1 MKLCSY
7 IYYIGLNIGFEM
19 TIFMLKRSW
28 KTKSLAYD
36 VHRNLNNNYLWSLSF
51 MFHMDAWEWKYL
63 VKVQYQPVGRHN
75 TSKRKKAY
83 YEKSYLW
90 ILTVTPPSV
99 TPEPVKIAQTIGNC
113 FA

>member
-1 MKLCSY
+1 
-7 IYYIGLNIGFEM
+7 
-19 TIFMLKRSW
+19 
-28 KTKSLAYD
+28 
-36 VHRNLNNNYLWSLSF
+36 

-99 TPEPVKIAQTIGNC
+99 TPEPVKIAQTIENC
-113 FA
+113 FGNTYNRHRGRLLSDTIELV